1 LDGESMVVNRLDTGR
16 LLKKIPSTAKQWE
29 DLKRHIN
36 ENPLYRRNIV
46 SLDGKATGLNV
57 FLEQMTEEELY
68 ARDIVGKIERLIER
82 ESEPGVD
89 ISVTGIAQT
98 KVEISRYMISD
109 LQKFIPYTALLIAVV
124 LFVSFKQGRRI
135 TPPPVLVACFIVF
148 GLVAQSKWDIEVPF
162 GTAMLVVVAL
172 VLFLALF
179 GGRAIILPL
188 LAVLLAVEWT
198 VGFMGHLGIKFSLV
212 TAVLPSLLIAIGIAY
227 VIHVMSEYFHEHSP
241 EADPREALIDAVH
254 HISLPVTVT
263 ALTTMIGFASL
274 TISRIPAI
282 RDMGILA
289 VFGVLSALA
298 LSLTFV
304 PAMISLLGQR
314 PEGQKTDKDE
324 TRDLNPLSEAKAKT
338 SGWLENLLKRLGDW
352 NLDRAAYILVAT
364 ALLAFVL
371 IPRIREIKVDTDFLS
386 YFSEDDP
393 IIQAKNK
400 LTAHLAGS
408 APFFV
413 VVDGHYAGAFEEPRL
428 LRKLERFQQF
438 MVTREG
444 VDITMSPVDYVKLT
458 NRATW
463 SNNPDYFRIPDSRKA
478 VAQLLESLSGT
489 PEILEPYLNP
499 ERSMANIMVRTR
511 IVGSQA
517 TLKLCKEVE
526 EWAEKNFPEAVVRMT
541 GTLYLL
547 NKTADKVSRG
557 QIESIALA
565 IFVILLVMS
574 FLFVSFK
581 FGLLSMIPN
590 VFPVMILFGTMAVFK
605 IPLGLSTS
613 IIASIVIG
621 IAVDDT
627 IHFLAQFNY
636 NLKTLYDEHE
646 AVRATMATTGRPI
659 VFTTATLCLGF
670 LVVSFSRFQPIS
682 HFGSLTAFILFMCL
696 IGDLV
701 VLPAILRFVKII
713 TLWDLLGV
721 KLGKDPKKKIKIFYG
736 LSNRQAR
743 IAALMGSFRSY
754 SMGDEII
761 TEGDL
766 GTEMYVVIK
775 GRVEIFSGDDD
786 DKLSIAI
793 LGPGDNFGEMAVVRH
808 GLRSASADALQD
820 SELLVLNEDSL
831 RRIQRRYPRIA
842 SAVFRNLTIILSDRL
857 QITTVT
863 AMLRGK

>member
-1 LDGESMVVNRLDTGR
+1 LILVV
-16 LLKKIPSTAKQWE
+16 
-29 DLKRHIN
+29 
-36 ENPLYRRNIV
+36 
-46 SLDGKATGLNV
+46 
-57 FLEQMTEEELY
+57 F
-68 ARDIVGKIERLIER
+68 
-82 ESEPGVD
+82 
-89 ISVTGIAQT
+89 
-98 KVEISRYMISD
+98 
-109 LQKFIPYTALLIAVV
+109 VV
-124 LFVSFKQGRRI
+124 
-135 TPPPVLVACFIVF
+135 VF
-148 GLVAQSKWDIEVPF
+148 GLVAQSRWELEVPF
-162 GTAMLVVVAL
+162 KTELLVVTAL
-172 VLFLALF
+172 VLFLAFF
-179 GGRAIILPL
+179 GGRAILLPL

-198 VGFMGHLGIKFSLV
+198 VGFMGHLDIKFSLV
-212 TAVLPSLLIAIGIAY
+212 TTVLPSLLIAIGIAY
-227 VIHVMSEYFHEHSP
+227 VIHVMSEYFHEQSP
-241 EADPREALIDAVH
+241 DAEPRTALIEAVH

-263 ALTTMIGFASL
+263 AATTMIGFASL

-289 VFGVLSALA
+289 VFGVFSAQL

-314 PEGQKTDKDE
+314 PEGKTDSGREEK
-324 TRDLNPLSEAKAKT
+324 NPK
-338 SGWLENLLKRLGDW
+338 GWLEHFLRSLGDW
-352 NLDRAAYILVAT
+352 NHKRAAYILMVAALIVS
-364 ALLAFVL
+364 ALLTY
-371 IPRIREIKVDTDFLS
+371 IPRINVDTDFLS

-393 IIQAKNK
+393 ITRAKNK

-413 VVDGHYAGAFEEPRL
+413 VVDAHYPGAFEQPWL
-428 LRKLERFQQF
+428 LKKLEKFQKFLVDQ
-438 MVTREG
+438 EG
-444 VDITMSPVDYVKLT
+444 VDISLSPADYVKLT

-463 SNNPDYFRIPDSRKA
+463 SNDPGHFRIPGSQKA

-511 IVGSQA
+511 IVGSRA
-517 TLKLCKEVE
+517 TLKLAGKVD
-526 EWAEKNFPEAVVRMT
+526 EWAEKNFPEAAVRMT

-565 IFVILLVMS
+565 IFVILIVMS

-590 VFPVMILFGTMAVFK
+590 VLPVAVLFGVMGYFD
-605 IPLGLSTS
+605 IPLDLSTS

-627 IHFLAQFNY
+627 IHFLAQFNHNVKKMY
-636 NLKTLYDEHE
+636 NERE
-646 AVRATMATTGRPI
+646 AVLATMAATGRPI

-670 LVVSFSRFQPIS
+670 LVVSFSRFRPMY
-682 HFGSLTAFILFMCL
+682 HFGLLTAFILFVCL
-696 IGDLV
+696 VGDLV

-721 KLGKDPKKKIKIFYG
+721 KLGKDPKKTIKIFQG

-743 IAALMGSFRSY
+743 VAALLCNIRSY
-754 SMGDEII
+754 PEGELIISEDEV
-761 TEGDL
+761 
-766 GTEMYVVIK
+766 GTEMYVIIK
-775 GRVEIFSGDDD
+775 GKVEISTGEVE

-793 LGPGDNFGEMAVVRH
+793 LGPGDNFGEMAIMRH
-808 GLRSASADALQD
+808 GWRSANGTAL
-820 SELLVLNEDSL
+820 EETEVLIMDDKSL
-831 RRIQRRYPRIA
+831 ERIQRRYPRIA
-842 SAVFRNLTIILSDRL
+842 AAIFRNLTIILSDRL